1 MKISQLIFV
10 LAIAVSGHARKAY
23 EFGHNITHVNSP
35 TTTSLGPPKT
45 NTTTSGGAYTTNSTK
60 PMNTT
65 STITK
70 PTTTTSTV
78 TKPTNTTANVNYS
91 NSTKPTNATTYTN
104 STKPT
109 NATTYTNS
117 TGNKNSTNSGSST
130 VAIPTKPTKAE
141 KKSAIDAINEA
152 TDAFYEEGL
161 KLKYYL
167 ADQEEEAW
175 NLLDDLDYEL
185 RLQNKEIKALTRDW
199 QDALE

>member
-65 STITK
+65 ST
-70 PTTTTSTV
+70 V
-78 TKPTNTTANVNYS
+78 TKPANTTSNVNYS